1 MCDHT
6 TTNISTQPM
15 RKGWTVIELIF
26 IIIIIGILAAL
37 AIPKLA
43 ATRDDAK
50 LSITVHNM
58 GVCINDIGSHY
69 AATGKDYNETDH
81 PASCD
86 VKNTECYHIDYL
98 GNGEINVTT
107 LPNIETFCSDIDNV
121 GEHLAQHYQFGGTRI
136 E

>member
-1 MCDHT
+1 MYNYT
-6 TTNISTQPM
+6 TENISVHPM

-37 AIPKLA
+37 ALPKLA

-50 LSITVHNM
+50 LSTTVHNM

-69 AATGKDYNETDH
+69 AATGKDYNATDH

-86 VKNTECYHIDYL
+86 IKNTKCYHINYL

-107 LPNIETFCSDIDNV
+107 LPTIETYCLDIDNV
-121 GEHLAQHYQFGGTRI
+121 GGHLARHYEFGGTRI